1 MRDRGWPTRLRRMP
15 PCPREPRL
23 RTLGIIRAPAHF
35 AFSEAPSMKFI
46 ILKII
51 CLLAL
56 SSACPVFAA
65 TQVDIN
71 SADAKTLA
79 QALDGVGLVKA
90 EAIVAYRNAHGPFE
104 SIEDLAKVKG
114 IGPRVLEENREA
126 IVFGKPRSSDGPRS
140 GSPRS
145 MATW

>member
-1 MRDRGWPTRLRRMP
+1 
-15 PCPREPRL
+15 
-23 RTLGIIRAPAHF
+23 
-35 AFSEAPSMKFI
+35 MKFI
-46 ILKII
+46 IPKII

-56 SSACPVFAA
+56 FFACPVFAA

-104 SIEDLAKVKG
+104 SIEDVAKVQG
-114 IGPRVLEENREA
+114 IGPRILEENRAA
-126 IVFGKPRSSDGPRS
+126 IVFGKPHPTAGPRE
-140 GSPRS
+140 GSPHS